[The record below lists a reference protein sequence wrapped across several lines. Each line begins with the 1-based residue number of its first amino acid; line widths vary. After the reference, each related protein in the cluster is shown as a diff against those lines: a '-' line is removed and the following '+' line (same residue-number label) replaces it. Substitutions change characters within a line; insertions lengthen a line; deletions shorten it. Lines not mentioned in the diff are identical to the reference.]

1 MRKLLF
7 FIPILFT
14 MCTSHNSNFNTVQ
27 TKNDSLQ
34 RLLNEKDSA
43 IYTVLETFNEI
54 ENNLATI
61 KTKERIISST
71 VQDVEDRR
79 TREQKINEDINLIYV
94 LMQENQEKVV
104 SLQEQ
109 LKRAQINN
117 DDMQKTIT
125 NLQTKL
131 VEKNADILELR
142 KNLLDLNLTIDDLTY
157 TLDTLIF
164 DIQIKASIIVAQE
177 ESLNTAFYLFG
188 TGKELKKMDVLDK
201 KGGFIGIGTGKSI
214 NENFN
219 KEYFTKIDI
228 RDKNSFEFNNAK
240 KIKIITTHPSNSY
253 TIYGNKPVDS
263 LVINNIDEF
272 WSISKYLIISI
283 N

>member
-104 SLQEQ
+104 SLQ
-109 LKRAQINN
+109 
-117 DDMQKTIT
+117 
-125 NLQTKL
+125 
-131 VEKNADILELR
+131 
-142 KNLLDLNLTIDDLTY
+142 
-157 TLDTLIF
+157 
-164 DIQIKASIIVAQE
+164 
-177 ESLNTAFYLFG
+177 
-188 TGKELKKMDVLDK
+188 DK
-201 KGGFIGIGTGKSI
+201 KGSVW
-214 NENFN
+214 
-219 KEYFTKIDI
+219 KIL
-228 RDKNSFEFNNAK
+228 KQGVSK
-240 KIKIITTHPSNSY
+240 
-253 TIYGNKPVDS
+253 V
-263 LVINNIDEF
+263 LVGERE
-272 WSISKYLIISI
+272 ISSREPAYKVAMK
-283 N
+283 